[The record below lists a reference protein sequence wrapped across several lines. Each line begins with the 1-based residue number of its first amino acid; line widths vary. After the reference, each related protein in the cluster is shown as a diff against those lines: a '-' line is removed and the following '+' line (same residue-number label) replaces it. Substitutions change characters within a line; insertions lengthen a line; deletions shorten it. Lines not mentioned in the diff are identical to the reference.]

1 MQLFLNVLVFNVW
14 LLKGEKTREEGGRK
28 GAPVITLGRKRE
40 IHFGLEVI
48 FQGGRTGVWG
58 KVLNIANPLED
69 QPREDKHRN
78 M

>member
-1 MQLFLNVLVFNVW
+1 MISAKW
-14 LLKGEKTREEGGRK
+14 
-28 GAPVITLGRKRE
+28 APVITLGRKRE